1 MVITIPS
8 NSATPSSTQMGQSS
22 FLLHERAT
30 QHFWAGTGALSIKT
44 FAHGSA
50 FYDLGRGQYRVEPHA
65 YLLLNQ
71 GQWYSIACESEQP
84 IESFCLFFADGLA
97 EEAQYALTSTM
108 INLLDNPQPAHTTT
122 LNFFEKLYAHD
133 EVLSPAL
140 SALKTSYAAHIDD
153 PEWLREQM
161 YGILQRM
168 LLVHEAVCREVEILP
183 ALRAT
188 TREELYRR
196 LHRAK
201 DFMASCF
208 ERPLT
213 INEIAGVACLSPN
226 HFLRTFQQAFRQTPH
241 QYLTAQRLQRAQNLL
256 RNSELSVTDICFA
269 VGFAS
274 LGSFSS
280 LFKRRVGVSPEQFR
294 RAKK

>member
-8 NSATPSSTQMGQSS
+8 TSSQPSSPKLGQSS
-22 FLLHERAT
+22 FLLHERAK

-50 FYDLGRGQYRVEPHA
+50 FYNVGRGQYRVEPHS

-71 GQWYSIACESEQP
+71 GQWYSIACESKRP

-97 EEAQYALTSTM
+97 EEVQYSLTATPAE
-108 INLLDNPQPAHTTT
+108 LLDNPQPAYHAP
-122 LNFFEKLYAHD
+122 LHFFEKLYAHD
-133 EVLSPAL
+133 ELLSPAL
-140 SALKTSYAAHIDD
+140 TTLKASYSTHKDE

-161 YGILQRM
+161 HSILQRM
-168 LLVHEAVCREVEILP
+168 LLVHQAVCCEVETLP

-208 ERPLT
+208 EQPLT
-213 INEIAGVACLSPN
+213 LDEIAGIACLSPN
-226 HFLRTFQQAFRQTPH
+226 HFLRTFQQAFQQTPH
-241 QYLTAQRLQRAQNLL
+241 QYLTTQRLACAQSLL
-256 RNSELSVTDICFA
+256 RQSELSVTDICFA

-280 LFKRRVGVSPEQFR
+280 LFKRRIGVSPEQFR
-294 RAKK
+294 RAKR